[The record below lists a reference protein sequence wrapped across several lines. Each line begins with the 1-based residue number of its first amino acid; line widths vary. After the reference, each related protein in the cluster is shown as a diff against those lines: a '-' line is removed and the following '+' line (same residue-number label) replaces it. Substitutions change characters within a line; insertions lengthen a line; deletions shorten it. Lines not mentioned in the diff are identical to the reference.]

1 MDQMEEFYKSLSTL
15 IWENGE
21 ILALIGGV
29 SLLLFAGTI
38 IVMPLLIISIP
49 RDYFVGERSEPY
61 GLGRRHPLIR
71 ITVLVLKNLSG
82 LVFIAAGFV
91 MLFIPGQGLL
101 TMFIGVLLLNFPGK
115 RRLELK
121 LVEKPK
127 IKSGLN
133 WIRRRAGRLPL
144 H

>member
-1 MDQMEEFYKSLSTL
+1 MEEFYKSVSTL
-15 IWENGE
+15 LSEKGE
-21 ILALIGGV
+21 LLALIGGV
-29 SLLLFAGTI
+29 SLLLFVGTI

-49 RDYFVGERSEPY
+49 RDYFAGDRSKPY
-61 GLGRRHPLIR
+61 GFGRRHPLLR
-71 ITVLVLKNLSG
+71 IIVLVLKNIAG
-82 LVFIAAGFV
+82 IVFILAGFV

-101 TMFIGVLLLNFPGK
+101 TMFIGMLLLNFPGK

-127 IKSGLN
+127 IKNGLN

-144 H
+144 L